1 MTASTQ
7 SSLEERADELLA
19 RARSLGADEA
29 EVCAS
34 QTQAVHVRFEKGDLK
49 LTTVDEGA
57 RLGLRVFRERRLGFS
72 STNQTD
78 PDSLQRTAGDANAL
92 ARLSP
97 PDEANVLPRP
107 TGQARDLGLGRS
119 SVAQLGV
126 AEVVE
131 VGRDLVA
138 RALAVDPRVAIDQAS
153 VQLARSSVL
162 VRSSAGARAAEED
175 AALSLSLFGMA
186 IDAEDVGGF
195 DYWAATVR
203 ERAELEAAVAET
215 VARFTSA
222 VLGNLG
228 AGAAETYRGPVLL
241 SPAAFQSMFLSPF
254 VAAASAKA
262 VQRGRSALA
271 GKLGERVAIEG
282 LSIVDDPHDPELNG
296 VGAFDREGLPT
307 ARYPLLEEGVLRGYL
322 YDGYAAQVEGRASTA
337 HAVGDTRSVPGIG
350 PHGLCVAPGRGG
362 SPEDLMRALDR
373 GLLVQRFSGSVDPAS
388 GDFSGVAKSAR
399 WIEHGALVRPVRET
413 LVSGN
418 LFALLPRIVALSS
431 GHESVMGS
439 AKVPWVLVEGISVT
453 AG

>member
-1 MTASTQ
+1 MTTSTQ
-7 SSLEERADELLA
+7 GSLAERADELLA
-19 RARSLGADEA
+19 RARELGADEA

-34 QTQAVHVRFEKGDLK
+34 QTQVVQARFEKGDLK

-57 RLGLRVFRERRLGFS
+57 RLGLRVFHQRRLGFS

-107 TGQARDLGLGRS
+107 SGEARDLGLGRS
-119 SVAQLGV
+119 TVSRLGV

-138 RALAVDPRVAIDQAS
+138 RALARDPRIAIDQAN
-153 VQLARSSVL
+153 VQLARSSAL
-162 VRSSAGARAAEED
+162 VRSSAGAHAAEDD
-175 AALSLSLFGMA
+175 AALSFSLFGMA
-186 IDAEDVGGF
+186 VDGEDVGGL
-195 DYWAATVR
+195 DYWGATVR
-203 ERAELEAAVAET
+203 EGGALEQALADT
-215 VARFTSA
+215 VARFTDA

-228 AGAAETYRGPVLL
+228 AGAAETYRGAVLL
-241 SPAAFQSMFLSPF
+241 APAAFQSMFLSPF

-271 GKLGERVAIEG
+271 GKLGERVAGPE
-282 LSIVDDPHDPELNG
+282 LSIVDEPHDPDLNG

-307 ARYPLLEEGVLRGYL
+307 ARYPLVERGVLRGFL
-322 YDGYAAQVEGRASTA
+322 YDGYAARVEGRASTA

-350 PHGLCVAPGRGG
+350 PHGLCVAPGQGG
-362 SPEDLMRALDR
+362 GPEDLARALGR

-399 WIEHGALVRPVRET
+399 WVEGGVVARAVRET

-431 GHESVMGS
+431 RHESVMGS